1 MLSLCS
7 SGDKKPS
14 NAGKSGKAAA
24 PKAAGSAVLSAVAGS
39 SGSLLVQAAA
49 KLAGQTVAVQSA
61 DSFSLKSG
69 NVVLTSPIAAALYL
83 SSKVGFL

>member
-1 MLSLCS
+1 MAFLNS

-24 PKAAGSAVLSAVAGS
+24 AKPAGSAVLSVVAGS

-49 KLAGQTVAVQSA
+49 KLAGQTLTVQPA
-61 DSFSLKSG
+61 DSFSLQSD
-69 NVVLTSPIAAALYL
+69 NVVLTSPVAAALYL
-83 SSKVGFL
+83 SSKVNLL